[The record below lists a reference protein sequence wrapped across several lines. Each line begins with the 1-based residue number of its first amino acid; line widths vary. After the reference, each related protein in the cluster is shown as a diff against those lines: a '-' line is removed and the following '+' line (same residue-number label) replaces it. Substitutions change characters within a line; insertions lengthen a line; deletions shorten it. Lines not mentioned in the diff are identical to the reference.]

1 MFWQAAEK
9 MCVCVCVPACLQIAV
24 PYDWRLPIP
33 VMEKRD
39 GFFTRVKHEVELQ
52 YQLQGIKPILVSHS
66 YGAQVTVTF
75 LHWIEEQ
82 EPGWVDKYLAGYVNL
97 AGPLLGLPKA
107 ISPMLSGESS
117 CIWVD

>member
-1 MFWQAAEK
+1 MLWL
-9 MCVCVCVPACLQIAV
+9 CLQIAV

-52 YQLQGIKPILVSHS
+52 YQLSKEIKPILVSHS
-66 YGAQVTVTF
+66 YGATVTVTF
-75 LHWIEEQ
+75 LHWVEQ
-82 EPGWVDKYLAGYVNL
+82 QEAGWVDRYLAGYANL

-107 ISPMLSGESS
+107 LSPMLSGG
-117 CIWVD
+117 CVGHAA

>member
-1 MFWQAAEK
+1 
-9 MCVCVCVPACLQIAV
+9 
-24 PYDWRLPIP
+24 
-33 VMEKRD
+33 MEKRD

-75 LHWIEEQ
+75 LHWIEKQ
-82 EPGWVDKYLAGYVNL
+82 EPGWVDQHLAGYVNL

-107 ISPMLSGESS
+107 ISPMLSGESL
-117 CIWVD
+117 CMVGGKRRKVQAHGVDVKEQI